1 MCDVCDPRVTL
12 TCRLEEGHRRHE
24 DAQEPAAALWTAA
37 VQGEHALGAHTLQV
51 ARRRRHRQSS
61 GAAETRQV
69 RAAGQEVDRGAFLS
83 MCFAVAF
90 HRVQTIKAFKT
101 IIIA

>member
-1 MCDVCDPRVTL
+1 MCDLCDSRVTL
-12 TCRLEEGHRRHE
+12 CRLEEGHRRHE
-24 DAQEPAAALWTAA
+24 DAQEPAAALGTAA
-37 VQGEHALGAHTLQV
+37 VQGEHALGARTFQV
-51 ARRRRHRQSS
+51 ARRHRHRQSS

-90 HRVQTIKAFKT
+90 HRVQTIKAFTT